1 MDKPAKVSVMAEVR
15 RTGPGVALQI
25 NHVHDEVEFNLVVG
39 GRGTY
44 FLADRQYD
52 LVPGTLVW
60 LLPGQPHRL
69 IRSPDFDMWVVTAK
83 PDMAD
88 DRMLEDVA
96 GRPCRVLSTADAVAL
111 DRLLR
116 HLSQDA
122 DEPRVYRAGL
132 EYALRSA
139 WHISM
144 NGEGPARRPMH
155 PAVLRALTILRA
167 SAETPASDQLA
178 RMCGVTRD
186 YLGQLLVR
194 DTGRGL
200 VEWRNRA
207 RLERF
212 HLAYPRSRDLLTAAL
227 EAGFGSYTQFHRVF
241 QELVG
246 TTPGEWAKSGAW
258 VETLALPSRT
268 AAMTGAE
275 GASTRMSWYALS
287 EAPQPAVSRWIT
299 AGFARAF
306 ERAEGSRGA
315 PRCPS
320 GVAEYRELG
329 RFQGSLV
336 EALDTCDPKAAALLA
351 RAFARE
357 DVFAGFAQTFG
368 LYPIHPA
375 NLCDMLGTSYAAA
388 VIGATRAPS
397 MAPDALLSLIERT
410 RAALAES
417 GVFARA
423 SLEERGRAAASLVAQ
438 MHFLRGARVAAHS
451 GGADAAALRVATAAR
466 TSAIA
471 TLGLD
476 PLTGRAAEMDRAA
489 AAQAAP
495 AG

>member
-1 MDKPAKVSVMAEVR
+1 MKDKPDFVSVLAEVR

-25 NHVHDEVEFNLVVG
+25 NHVHDEIEFNLVVS

-44 FLADRQYD
+44 FLEDGQHD

-88 DRMLEDVA
+88 PRMMEDVA

-111 DRLLR
+111 DRLLS

-122 DEPRVYRAGL
+122 DEPRVYRPGL

-144 NGEGPARRPMH
+144 NGDGPARGPVH
-155 PAVLRALTILRA
+155 PAVARALAILRS
-167 SAETPASDQLA
+167 SAETPRSGQLA
-178 RMCGVTRD
+178 RMCGVTAD
-186 YLGQLLVR
+186 YLGQLLLR

-212 HLAYPRSRDLLTAAL
+212 HRAYPRSRDLLTAAL

-241 QELVG
+241 QDLVG
-246 TTPGEWAKSGAW
+246 TTPGQWARSGAW
-258 VETLALPSRT
+258 VETVALPSQT
-268 AAMTGAE
+268 AAMTGSDGE
-275 GASTRMSWYALS
+275 STRMIWYALS
-287 EAPQPAVSRWIT
+287 EAPQPAVSRWI
-299 AGFARAF
+299 APAFARSF
-306 ERAEGSRGA
+306 ERAEGAGGA

-320 GVAEYRELG
+320 GVTDYPDLR
-329 RFQGSLV
+329 RFQGPLV
-336 EALDTCDPKAAALLA
+336 DALDARDAKAAALLA

-357 DVFAGFAQTFG
+357 DVFAAFAQTIG

-375 NLCDMLGTSYAAA
+375 NLCDLMGTFYAAT
-388 VIGATRAPS
+388 VIGATHAPL
-397 MAPDALLSLIERT
+397 MTPAALVALVERT
-410 RAALAES
+410 RAALAAS
-417 GVFARA
+417 GAFAGVD
-423 SLEERGRAAASLVAQ
+423 LERRGLAAASLVAH
-438 MHFLRGARVAAHS
+438 MHFLRGAWGAARAS
-451 GGADAAALRVATAAR
+451 GDDAAALRVAQAAR
-466 TSAIA
+466 TGAIT
-471 TLGLD
+471 TLGID
-476 PLTGRAAEMDRAA
+476 PLTGRAAAA
-489 AAQAAP
+489 EPAAP
-495 AG
+495 RDCPRG